1 MGAMPKLRAF
11 LRNLAV
17 VAVTVLIGTG
27 VVALTGFPWWVSGPL
42 YVAVVAGLLTW
53 AEGLPP
59 PKPARKRVRK
69 AASAR
74 RPGNAAKPRRA
85 NAEAPPQ
92 ALLPAPDRKG

>member
-1 MGAMPKLRAF
+1 MPKLRAF

-53 AEGLPP
+53 AESLPSP
-59 PKPARKRVRK
+59 MPAWMRVRM
-69 AASAR
+69 APSAR
-74 RPGNAAKPRRA
+74 RPGCAANPRRS
-85 NAEAPPQ
+85 
-92 ALLPAPDRKG
+92 

>member
-1 MGAMPKLRAF
+1 MFKIRAF

-69 AASAR
+69 APSAR

-85 NAEAPPQ
+85 KADAAPQ
-92 ALLPAPDRKG
+92 ALLPAPDKKG

>member
-1 MGAMPKLRAF
+1 MPKLRAF

-53 AEGLPP
+53 AESLPP
-59 PKPARKRVRK
+59 PKPGGRGVRRPPP
-69 AASAR
+69 AR
-74 RPGNAAKPRRA
+74 RPGSAANPRRSK
-85 NAEAPPQ
+85 AEAAPQ
-92 ALLPAPDRKG
+92 ALLPAPDKKG

>member
-1 MGAMPKLRAF
+1 MFKLRAF

-59 PKPARKRVRK
+59 PKPARKRMRK
-69 AASAR
+69 APSAR
-74 RPGNAAKPRRA
+74 RPGSAAKPRRA
-85 NAEAPPQ
+85 KADAAPQ
-92 ALLPAPDRKG
+92 ALLPAPDKKG